1 MASHASSPSLTTRL
15 LAPHDDRSARQQRRD
30 KKKGC
35 CGCWATCCVSD
46 LADFEYEDI
55 ASHSEVDTL
64 RSEPGHWRPR
74 AKHHLLF
81 PSPQLIQIRTLRR
94 ELAVP
99 FAPSSRAGMVVC
111 QQCPCLVAYLRPAC
125 LARNRVEGAATVSVG

>member
-1 MASHASSPSLTTRL
+1 MIVLHDSNDVIRRMDVVGVGLPVVSLTWLTLSMKTLHHTPRYT
-15 LAPHDDRSARQQRRD
+15 P
-30 KKKGC
+30 
-35 CGCWATCCVSD
+35 
-46 LADFEYEDI
+46 
-55 ASHSEVDTL
+55 L
-64 RSEPGHWRPR
+64 RSEPGYWRGRP
-74 AKHHLLF
+74 KHHLLF

-111 QQCPCLVAYLRPAC
+111 QQCPSLVAYLRPAC